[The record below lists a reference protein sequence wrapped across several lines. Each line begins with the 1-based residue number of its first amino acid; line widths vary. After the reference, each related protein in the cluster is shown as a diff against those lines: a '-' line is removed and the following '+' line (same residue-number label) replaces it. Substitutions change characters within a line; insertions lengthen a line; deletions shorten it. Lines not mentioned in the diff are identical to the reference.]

1 MNNNQNPYGQP
12 PADPNYGQPMNQP
25 YGQPPMGQP
34 MNQPYG
40 QPPMGQPINQ
50 PYGQPPMGQ
59 PMNQPYGQ
67 PPMGQPMNQPYG
79 QPQVPPV
86 YSQPQPIQSTMNYA
100 VPSAPVK
107 PQYTGNYPG
116 KPLSII
122 GMICSI
128 AGVAM
133 ILFSNSAI
141 TIDRTGVLAIVLG
154 VIDLALVVTG
164 LILSSV
170 GGNKNVQDGAPKGG
184 MAVAGKII
192 GIIGIVCVVLYA
204 FVTVCNYQLY
214 SMMYDLS
221 QKIVSQ
227 LY

>member
-25 YGQPPMGQP
+25 YGQPPVGQP

-40 QPPMGQPINQ
+40 QPPV
-50 PYGQPPMGQ
+50 GQ
-59 PMNQPYGQ
+59 PMNQSYG
-67 PPMGQPMNQPYG
+67 MGQPYG

-128 AGVAM
+128 VGVVM